1 MFRHANNLN
10 AFWAEVWDFADILV
24 RALDST
30 IQTDFTVRWQ
40 IFSGQKHFASIEI
53 ALGRNFADYCF
64 SEKGTK
70 SRQGFTAAGA
80 AFQLWMTGL
89 AKKVPVSAL
98 VDRCVGWDVKA
109 DDTLQIRTLE
119 LKLNFPVS

>member
-1 MFRHANNLN
+1 MFRHASKLESFC
-10 AFWAEVWDFADILV
+10 AKDTAAILV

-30 IQTDFTVRWQ
+30 VLADFTVRRQ

-53 ALGRNFADYCF
+53 ALGRNFADDCF
-64 SEKGTK
+64 SEKGAQ
-70 SRQGFTAAGA
+70 SRQAFTAAGA

-98 VDRCVGWDVKA
+98 VDRCVCWDVEA
-109 DDTLQIRTLE
+109 DDALQIHSLE
-119 LKLNFPVS
+119 LKLNFPV